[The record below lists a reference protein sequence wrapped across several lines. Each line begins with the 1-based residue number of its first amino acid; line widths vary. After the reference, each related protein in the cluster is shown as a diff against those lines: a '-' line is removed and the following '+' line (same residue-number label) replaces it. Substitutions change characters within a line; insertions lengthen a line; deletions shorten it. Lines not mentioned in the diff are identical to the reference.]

1 MNKSTNI
8 LITPLN
14 WGLGH
19 ASRCIPIIKALKE
32 NGYKPIIA
40 SDGASLDL
48 LKKEFPSEIFE
59 ILPNYNIQY
68 PKNGADFKFK
78 ILSQIPKLIFAVL
91 KEQKIVKTL
100 IKKHQIAGIISDNR
114 LGVFHQS
121 IPSVY
126 ITHQIQVL
134 SGNTTWITT
143 KIHQYYIKK
152 FTECWIP
159 DVKEGL
165 NLSGMLSHVNNA
177 PINCKYIG
185 PLTRFNI
192 NILEKK
198 HDILVLLSGPEPMR
212 TQLEEKLL
220 FELKSLNK
228 SILFVRGVVETN
240 QEITVKNNFTIYNFM
255 DTKQLEKAILE
266 SEKIICRSG
275 YTTIMDLAYLQKK
288 AFFIP
293 TPGQF
298 EQEYLAKK
306 FKKEGSIAS
315 CKQNKFSVDKLNNI
329 DIYTG
334 FRKIDFSKNWPNLF
348 SLFKRK

>member
-1 MNKSTNI
+1 MNNSTNI

-19 ASRCIPIIKALKE
+19 ASRCIPIIHALKK
-32 NGYKPIIA
+32 NGFTPIIA

-48 LKKEFPSEIFE
+48 LKKEFPTEIFE
-59 ILPNYNIQY
+59 ILPNYDIKY
-68 PKNGADFKFK
+68 PKNGVDFKFK
-78 ILSQIPKLIFAVL
+78 IMSQIPKLIVAVL
-91 KEQKIVKTL
+91 KERKIVSKL
-100 IKKHQIAGIISDNR
+100 IKKHAIKGIISDNR
-114 LGVFHQS
+114 LGVHHLS

-134 SGNTTWITT
+134 SGSTTWITT
-143 KIHQYYIKK
+143 KLHQHYIKK

-165 NLSGMLSHVNNA
+165 NLSGMLSHVNHL
-177 PINCKYIG
+177 PKNCKYIG
-185 PLTRFNI
+185 PLTRFKSNSF
-192 NILEKK
+192 EKK
-198 HDILVLLSGPEPMR
+198 HDLLVVLSGPEPMR

-220 FELKSLNK
+220 EELKSINK
-228 SILFVRGVVETN
+228 SILFVRGVIEN
-240 QEITVKNNFTIYNFM
+240 EQIISVKDNFTIYNYM
-255 DTKQLEKAILE
+255 DSEQLEKAIHE

-293 TPGQF
+293 TPGQY

-315 CKQNKFSVDKLNNI
+315 CKQSKFSIEKLHNI
-329 DIYTG
+329 DIYSG
-334 FRKIDFSKNWPNLF
+334 FRKIDYSKNWEDLF
-348 SLFKRK
+348 SLFKCK